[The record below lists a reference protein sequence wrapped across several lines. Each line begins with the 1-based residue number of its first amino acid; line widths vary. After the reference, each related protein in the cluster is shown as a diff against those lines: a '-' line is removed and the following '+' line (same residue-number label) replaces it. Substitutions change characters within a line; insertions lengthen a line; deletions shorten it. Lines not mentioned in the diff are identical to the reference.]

1 MIIIELLFILILIV
15 VLINIYNIIK
25 TRNIEGL
32 MSSLVICCFIVFY
45 FIVSRW
51 NLINDILRYKIW

>member
-1 MIIIELLFILILIV
+1 MIIIELLFILIFIV

-32 MSSLVICCFIVFY
+32 MSSLVICYFIVFY